1 MQIATYNGLT
11 LLIQLNQ
18 VKALPN
24 SLLNC
29 LKDENIIKVLEKYI
43 NSYKL
48 VTPYLQIS
56 YDFTTFY
63 ETVNLEH

>member
-29 LKDENIIKVLEKYI
+29 LKDENIIKVLEKYD
-43 NSYKL
+43 NGNKL
-48 VTPYLQIS
+48 ITSYLQIS
-56 YDFTTFY
+56 LAFTFFY
-63 ETVNLEH
+63 

>member
-29 LKDENIIKVLEKYI
+29 LKDESIIKVLEKYI
-43 NSYKL
+43 NSNN
-48 VTPYLQIS
+48 LQINYTS
-56 YDFTTFY
+56 
-63 ETVNLEH
+63 NLQIF

>member
-29 LKDENIIKVLEKYI
+29 LKDENIIKVLEKY
-43 NSYKL
+43 NNGNKL
-48 VTPYLQIS
+48 ITSYLQIS
-56 YDFTTFY
+56 
-63 ETVNLEH
+63 

>member
-29 LKDENIIKVLEKYI
+29 LKDESIIKVLEKYI
-43 NSYKL
+43 NSNNLQINY
-48 VTPYLQIS
+48 TSYLQI
-56 YDFTTFY
+56 F
-63 ETVNLEH
+63 